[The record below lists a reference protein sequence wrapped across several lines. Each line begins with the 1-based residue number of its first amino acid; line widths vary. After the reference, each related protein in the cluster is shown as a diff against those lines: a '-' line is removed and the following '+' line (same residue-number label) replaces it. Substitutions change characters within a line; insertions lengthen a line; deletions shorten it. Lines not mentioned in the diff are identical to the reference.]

1 MESLVLLCLEEK
13 TDARIEYAS
22 DEEKRHIIY
31 PSFLLIHI
39 EESTIPHLRW
49 SPFFQ
54 ERSNLIGLS
63 ILVHKLA
70 VELKGKLQDGIH
82 VSALYVKH
90 AIVLQMESLPNV
102 SRSGEKGGPFVSTNG
117 GK

>member
-1 MESLVLLCLEEK
+1 M
-13 TDARIEYAS
+13 
-22 DEEKRHIIY
+22 
-31 PSFLLIHI
+31 
-39 EESTIPHLRW
+39 
-49 SPFFQ
+49 
-54 ERSNLIGLS
+54 IGLS

-70 VELKGKLQDGIH
+70 VELKGKLQDGIP